1 MQMATAAKQSS
12 SSSSPSNSVRTF
24 VEGQED
30 LDAIAKQISD
40 HAEAI
45 YQTWKARGLAPTEIL
60 NCHTGDGA
68 EHAFNQALNPA
79 NSPTINHLPG
89 VAGSLAQPGD
99 PASPSTAGVPGVGG
113 SSPTSNSAGVAEL
126 LAKAPNLSNNSLEQL
141 VSSFVNEDKARI
153 AAQRQQQRAGGGVR
167 TPTTGTSS
175 AIKSVLQKFER
186 NGAIS
191 GGGDDAVN
199 SVGVSDVGRAS
210 YLRTSGGSG
219 ASKPSSHLGS
229 SSNNNNNFST
239 LNKNNVPDVLKDTI
253 VESKPA
259 GIVREKPQTPVKPEH
274 LLNHV
279 PSWPL
284 KNRVVKTGGAG
295 AKAIGGGSNA
305 TPVSFSKN
313 TADLMDEVSREEERL
328 INALKTGTVL
338 NSSDSI
344 LPEVITST
352 LPDRDVPDY
361 GSIVD
366 HRAQLAGLGGG
377 SASGSSNSSSGASY
391 GTQSGSVA
399 AMVTA
404 ASASNGGGPMVAA
417 TNGSPTVNGNGT
429 ANGGT
434 NGTNG
439 TSHGA
444 GDTPNVKHWNGVP
457 MKPNHIPILNIH
469 QIREQEKL
477 SMNFTR
483 NVATT
488 RLPKDFG
495 RSTADDEK
503 KLSLQPKTIPS
514 PIRPFLSRGSVAERV
529 LIFEKCPEKAPPR
542 ERAKEPVKLQT
553 GRIVVVSTH

>member
-1 MQMATAAKQSS
+1 MATAAKQSS
-12 SSSSPSNSVRTF
+12 SSTSPSNTVRTF

-68 EHAFNQALNPA
+68 EHAFSQALNPA
-79 NSPTINHLPG
+79 NTPTVSHPSG
-89 VAGSLAQPGD
+89 GTSGGATGHAGP
-99 PASPSTAGVPGVGG
+99 AGVVPGGG
-113 SSPTSNSAGVAEL
+113 SSPTSSNAAGVAEL

-153 AAQRQQQRAGGGVR
+153 AAQRQQQRVGGVR

-175 AIKSVLQKFER
+175 AIKRVLQKFER
-186 NGAIS
+186 NGGAIS
-191 GGGDDAVN
+191 GEDSTVSG
-199 SVGVSDVGRAS
+199 SVGASEVVGRPS
-210 YLRTSGGSG
+210 YLRTGSAGGIT
-219 ASKPSSHLGS
+219 KPSSHLGS
-229 SSNNNNNFST
+229 SSSNNNNNNFNT

-253 VESKPA
+253 VEAKA
-259 GIVREKPQTPVKPEH
+259 GGTVREKPQTPVKPEH

-295 AKAIGGGSNA
+295 TKVIGGSSA
-305 TPVSFSKN
+305 TPVSFAKN

-361 GSIVD
+361 GSVVD
-366 HRAQLAGLGGG
+366 HRAQLAGLSGGGG
-377 SASGSSNSSSGASY
+377 SASGSAIYNSP
-391 GTQSGSVA
+391 QSGSVG

-404 ASASNGGGPMVAA
+404 ASAGNGGGPIVAA
-417 TNGSPTVNGNGT
+417 TNGSPTLNGNGT
-429 ANGGT
+429 ANG
-434 NGTNG
+434 NGTTNH
-439 TSHGA
+439 TA
-444 GDTPNVKHWNGVP
+444 GDAPNVKHWNGVP

-495 RSTADDEK
+495 RTSVDDEK
-503 KLSLQPKTIPS
+503 KLNMQPKTIPS

-542 ERAKEPVKLQT
+542 ERVKEPVKLQ
-553 GRIVVVSTH
+553 VSVTLCISDFAGHFIASFR

>member
-1 MQMATAAKQSS
+1 MATAAKQSS
-12 SSSSPSNSVRTF
+12 SSSSPSNTVRTF

-68 EHAFNQALNPA
+68 EHAFSQALNPA
-79 NSPTINHLPG
+79 NSPTIGHHPG
-89 VAGSLAQPGD
+89 GTAAGGSG
-99 PASPSTAGVPGVGG
+99 GVGAT
-113 SSPTSNSAGVAEL
+113 SPTTGNASGVAEL

-153 AAQRQQQRAGGGVR
+153 AAQRQQQQQRVGGVR
-167 TPTTGTSS
+167 TPTTGAGS

-186 NGAIS
+186 NGAIGDDPVNS
-191 GGGDDAVN
+191 GGVPDAV
-199 SVGVSDVGRAS
+199 GRPS
-210 YLRTSGGSG
+210 YLRSAGGGASGLNKPSGLLVGSGVSSGG
-219 ASKPSSHLGS
+219 
-229 SSNNNNNFST
+229 NNNNNNNSFST

-253 VESKPA
+253 AEGKPSGGA
-259 GIVREKPQTPVKPEH
+259 VREKPQTPVKPEH

-295 AKAIGGGSNA
+295 TKPLGGTNSA
-305 TPVSFSKN
+305 TPVSFAKN

-361 GSIVD
+361 GTVVD
-366 HRAQLAGLGGG
+366 HHHRAQLAGLS
-377 SASGSSNSSSGASY
+377 SASGSASY
-391 GTQSGSVA
+391 NNNSQPA
-399 AMVTA
+399 ATMVTA
-404 ASASNGGGPMVAA
+404 ASVGNGGGPLVAA
-417 TNGSPTVNGNGT
+417 TNGTPTLNGNGTTNGNGT
-429 ANGGT
+429 A
-434 NGTNG
+434 
-439 TSHGA
+439 HDA
-444 GDTPNVKHWNGVP
+444 PNVKHWNGVP

-495 RSTADDEK
+495 RMSADEEK
-503 KLSLQPKTIPS
+503 KLNMQPKTIPS

-542 ERAKEPVKLQT
+542 ERVKEPVKLQ
-553 GRIVVVSTH
+553 S

>member
-1 MQMATAAKQSS
+1 MATAAKQSS
-12 SSSSPSNSVRTF
+12 SSTSPSNTVRTF

-68 EHAFNQALNPA
+68 EHAFSQALNPA
-79 NSPTINHLPG
+79 NSPTISHQPG
-89 VAGSLAQPGD
+89 GVPGASATGAVAGSSG
-99 PASPSTAGVPGVGG
+99 GV
-113 SSPTSNSAGVAEL
+113 SSPTANAAGVAEL

-153 AAQRQQQRAGGGVR
+153 AAQRQQQRVGGVR

-186 NGAIS
+186 NGAIGGGVDDTTVS
-191 GGGDDAVN
+191 GGSA
-199 SVGVSDVGRAS
+199 GVSDVGRPS
-210 YLRTSGGSG
+210 YLRTGGGGG
-219 ASKPSSHLGS
+219 AAGGITKPSSHLSNS
-229 SSNNNNNFST
+229 SSNNNNNNFST

-253 VESKPA
+253 VESKA
-259 GIVREKPQTPVKPEH
+259 GGGVVVVREKPQTPVKPEH

-295 AKAIGGGSNA
+295 SKVIGGGTA
-305 TPVSFSKN
+305 QPVVTFAKN

-361 GSIVD
+361 GSVVD
-366 HRAQLAGLGGG
+366 HRAQLAGLTSGG
-377 SASGSSNSSSGASY
+377 SSSVSSGSGASALY
-391 GTQSGSVA
+391 NSQSGPGP

-404 ASASNGGGPMVAA
+404 ASAGNGGGPIVAA
-417 TNGSPTVNGNGT
+417 
-429 ANGGT
+429 
-434 NGTNG
+434 
-439 TSHGA
+439 
-444 GDTPNVKHWNGVP
+444 
-457 MKPNHIPILNIH
+457 
-469 QIREQEKL
+469 
-477 SMNFTR
+477 
-483 NVATT
+483 
-488 RLPKDFG
+488 
-495 RSTADDEK
+495 
-503 KLSLQPKTIPS
+503 
-514 PIRPFLSRGSVAERV
+514 
-529 LIFEKCPEKAPPR
+529 
-542 ERAKEPVKLQT
+542 
-553 GRIVVVSTH
+553 